1 MPCMPRLRDT
11 QVCTIESRLHLAI
24 VHGASAR
31 FTVSFCAGLTTGML
45 NTHHV
50 YLPIPTVISRARQV
64 NTSGRKWNRLK
75 TSIQQPDLS

>member
-1 MPCMPRLRDT
+1 MVVVRGMPVVIT
-11 QVCTIESRLHLAI
+11 T
-24 VHGASAR
+24 
-31 FTVSFCAGLTTGML
+31 SFCAGLTTGML

-50 YLPIPTVISRARQV
+50 YLPIPTVIARTREV